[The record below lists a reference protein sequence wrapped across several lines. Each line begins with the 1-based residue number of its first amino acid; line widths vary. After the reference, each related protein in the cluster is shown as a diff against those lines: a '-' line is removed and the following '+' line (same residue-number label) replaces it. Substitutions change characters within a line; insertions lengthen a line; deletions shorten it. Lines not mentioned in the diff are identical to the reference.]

1 MDAVT
6 SGLKV
11 RALLGRRALDNAI
24 NMLGQGVVIL
34 DENCIIISVNDTFTS
49 ITGYVLNDFEGKGYG
64 ELFNGP
70 KTNKNTI
77 AKIDLAYVD
86 LSHFSGEILHYRKGG
101 AAFWNELSI
110 SPIFNKQGD
119 ICNFIMTIRDISDRI
134 KIDDKTKKL
143 AFFDQLTNLPNRN
156 LCLDR
161 LNQALVQ
168 SKRSALYGALLFID
182 IDNLKFI
189 NDQYGHEVGD
199 LLLAEFAK
207 RISNG
212 LRAKDTSS
220 RFGGDEFVV
229 ILNEF
234 TNNYS
239 QTASQ
244 VSSIANKILSSL
256 SNKYTFTI
264 CHVTRGETSIQFES
278 SASIGASLFLGNQI
292 KSSNIIK
299 RADMAMYEA
308 KKMGGNQVRF
318 YAP

>member
-11 RALLGRRALDNAI
+11 RAPLGRRALDNAI
-24 NMLGQGVVIL
+24 NALGQGVVIL
-34 DENCIIISVNDTFTS
+34 DESGIVISVNEAFTS
-49 ITGYVLNDFEGKGYG
+49 ITGYVLNDFDGKSYG
-64 ELFNGP
+64 QLLNGP

-77 AKIDLAYVD
+77 GQMDLAYIDLA
-86 LSHFSGEILHYRKGG
+86 HFAGEILHYRKGG

-189 NDQYGHEVGD
+189 NDQYGHEAGD
-199 LLLAEFAK
+199 LLLTEFAK

-212 LRAKDTSS
+212 LRARDTSS

-239 QTASQ
+239 ETACQ
-244 VSSIANKILSSL
+244 VSDIAKKILARLSS
-256 SNKYTFTI
+256 KYIFTI
-264 CHVTRGETSIQFES
+264 THPTLGDNLIQFES
-278 SASIGASLFLGNQI
+278 SASIGATLFLGNQI

>member
-6 SGLKV
+6 ASLKV
-11 RALLGRRALDNAI
+11 RVLLGRRALDNAI
-24 NMLGQGVVIL
+24 NTLGQGVVIL
-34 DENCIIISVNDTFTS
+34 DESGIVISVNEAFTS
-49 ITGYVLNDFEGKGYG
+49 ITGYVLNDFDGKSYG
-64 ELFNGP
+64 QLLNGP

-77 AKIDLAYVD
+77 GQMDLAYIDLA
-86 LSHFSGEILHYRKGG
+86 HFAGEILHYRKGG

-110 SPIFNKQGD
+110 SPIFNKRKD
-119 ICNFIMTIRDISDRI
+119 ICNFIITMRDISDRI

-182 IDNLKFI
+182 VDNLKFI
-189 NDQYGHEVGD
+189 NDQYGHEAGD
-199 LLLAEFAK
+199 LLLTEFAK

-212 LRAKDTSS
+212 LRARDTSS

-239 QTASQ
+239 ETACQ
-244 VSSIANKILSSL
+244 VSDIAKKILARLSS
-256 SNKYTFTI
+256 KYIFTI
-264 CHVTRGETSIQFES
+264 THPTLGDNLIQFES
-278 SASIGASLFLGNQI
+278 SASIGATLFLGNQI

>member
-6 SGLKV
+6 ASLKV
-11 RALLGRRALDNAI
+11 RVLLGRRALDNAI
-24 NMLGQGVVIL
+24 NTLGQGVVIL
-34 DENCIIISVNDTFTS
+34 DESGIVISVNEAFTS
-49 ITGYVLNDFEGKGYG
+49 ITGYVLNDFDGKSYG
-64 ELFNGP
+64 QLLNGP

-77 AKIDLAYVD
+77 GQMDLAYIDLA
-86 LSHFSGEILHYRKGG
+86 HFAGEILHYRKGG

-189 NDQYGHEVGD
+189 NDQYGHEAGD
-199 LLLAEFAK
+199 LLLTEFAK

-212 LRAKDTSS
+212 LRARDTSS

-239 QTASQ
+239 ETACQ
-244 VSSIANKILSSL
+244 VSDIAKKILARLSS
-256 SNKYTFTI
+256 KYIFTI
-264 CHVTRGETSIQFES
+264 THPTLGDNLIQFES
-278 SASIGASLFLGNQI
+278 SASIGATLFLGNQI

>member
-6 SGLKV
+6 ASLKV
-11 RALLGRRALDNAI
+11 RVLLGRRALDNAI
-24 NMLGQGVVIL
+24 NTLGQGVVIL
-34 DENCIIISVNDTFTS
+34 DESGIVISVNEAFTS
-49 ITGYVLNDFEGKGYG
+49 ITGYVLNDFDGKSYG
-64 ELFNGP
+64 QLLNGP

-77 AKIDLAYVD
+77 GQMDLAYIDLA
-86 LSHFSGEILHYRKGG
+86 HFAGEILHYRKGG

-110 SPIFNKQGD
+110 SPIFNKRKD
-119 ICNFIMTIRDISDRI
+119 ICNFIITMRDISDRI

-189 NDQYGHEVGD
+189 NDQYGHEAGD
-199 LLLAEFAK
+199 LLLTEFAK

-212 LRAKDTSS
+212 LRARDTSS

-239 QTASQ
+239 ETACQ
-244 VSSIANKILSSL
+244 VSDIAKKILARLSS
-256 SNKYTFTI
+256 KYIFTI
-264 CHVTRGETSIQFES
+264 THPTLGDNLIQFES
-278 SASIGASLFLGNQI
+278 SASIGATLFLGNQI

>member
-6 SGLKV
+6 ASLKV
-11 RALLGRRALDNAI
+11 RVLLGRRALDNAI
-24 NMLGQGVVIL
+24 NTLGQGVVIL
-34 DENCIIISVNDTFTS
+34 DESGIVISVNEAFTS
-49 ITGYVLNDFEGKGYG
+49 ITGYVLNDFDGKSYG
-64 ELFNGP
+64 QLLNGP

-77 AKIDLAYVD
+77 GQMDLAYIDLA
-86 LSHFSGEILHYRKGG
+86 HFAGEILHYRKGG

-110 SPIFNKQGD
+110 SPIFNKRKD
-119 ICNFIMTIRDISDRI
+119 ICNFIITMRDISDRI

-182 IDNLKFI
+182 VDNLKFI

-199 LLLAEFAK
+199 LLLTEFAK

-212 LRAKDTSS
+212 LRARDTSS

-239 QTASQ
+239 ETACQ
-244 VSSIANKILSSL
+244 VSDIAKKILARLSS
-256 SNKYTFTI
+256 KYIFTI
-264 CHVTRGETSIQFES
+264 THPTLGDNLIQFES
-278 SASIGASLFLGNQI
+278 SASIGATLFLGNQI

>member
-6 SGLKV
+6 ASLKV
-11 RALLGRRALDNAI
+11 RVLLGRRALDNAI
-24 NMLGQGVVIL
+24 NTLGLGVVIL
-34 DENCIIISVNDTFTS
+34 DESGIVISVNEAFTS
-49 ITGYVLNDFEGKGYG
+49 ITGYVLNDFDGKSYG
-64 ELFNGP
+64 QLLNGP

-77 AKIDLAYVD
+77 GQMDLAYIDLA
-86 LSHFSGEILHYRKGG
+86 HFAGEILHYRKGG

-110 SPIFNKQGD
+110 SPIFNKRKD
-119 ICNFIMTIRDISDRI
+119 ICNFIITMRDISDRI

-189 NDQYGHEVGD
+189 NDQYGHEAGD
-199 LLLAEFAK
+199 LLLTEFAK

-212 LRAKDTSS
+212 LRARDTSS

-239 QTASQ
+239 ETACQ
-244 VSSIANKILSSL
+244 VSDIAKKILARLSS
-256 SNKYTFTI
+256 KYIFTI
-264 CHVTRGETSIQFES
+264 THPTLGDNLIQFES
-278 SASIGASLFLGNQI
+278 SASIGATLFLGNQI

-308 KKMGGNQVRF
+308 KKWVETR
-318 YAP
+318 

>member
-6 SGLKV
+6 SSLKV
-11 RALLGRRALDNAI
+11 RAPLGRRALDNAI
-24 NMLGQGVVIL
+24 NKLGQGV
-34 DENCIIISVNDTFTS
+34 IISDANGVIINVNEVFTE
-49 ITGYVLNDFEGKGYG
+49 ITGYVLNDLDGKSYG
-64 ELFNGP
+64 QLLNGLI
-70 KTNKNTI
+70 TNRNTI
-77 AKIDLAYVD
+77 AKIDLAFAN
-86 LSHFSGEILHYRKGG
+86 STHFFGEIVHYRKGG
-101 AAFWNELSI
+101 STFWNELSI
-110 SPIFNKQGD
+110 SPIFNNQGE
-119 ICNFIMTIRDISDRI
+119 ICNFITMIRDISEQK
-134 KIDDKTKKL
+134 KIDNRAKKL

-156 LCLDR
+156 LCIDR
-161 LNQALVQ
+161 LNQALIQ

-182 IDNLKFI
+182 VDNLKFV

-199 LLLAEFAK
+199 LLLIEFAK

-239 QTASQ
+239 ETACQISDI
-244 VSSIANKILSSL
+244 VKKIQARLSS
-256 SNKYTFTI
+256 KYIFTI
-264 CHVTRGETSIQFES
+264 THPAQGGNLIEFES
-278 SASIGASLFLGNQI
+278 SASIGVSLFLGNQI
-292 KSSNIIK
+292 KSNAIIK

>member
-1 MDAVT
+1 
-6 SGLKV
+6 
-11 RALLGRRALDNAI
+11 
-24 NMLGQGVVIL
+24 VVIL
-34 DENCIIISVNDTFTS
+34 DESGIVISVNEAFTS
-49 ITGYVLNDFEGKGYG
+49 ITGYVLNDFDGKSYG
-64 ELFNGP
+64 QLLNGP

-77 AKIDLAYVD
+77 GQMDLAYIDLA
-86 LSHFSGEILHYRKGG
+86 HFAGEILHYRKGG

-110 SPIFNKQGD
+110 SPIFNKRKD
-119 ICNFIMTIRDISDRI
+119 ICNFIITMRDISDRI

-189 NDQYGHEVGD
+189 NDQYGHEAGD
-199 LLLAEFAK
+199 LLLTEFAK

-212 LRAKDTSS
+212 LRARDTSS

-239 QTASQ
+239 ETACQ
-244 VSSIANKILSSL
+244 VSDIAKKILARLSS
-256 SNKYTFTI
+256 KYIFTI
-264 CHVTRGETSIQFES
+264 THPTLGDNLIQFES
-278 SASIGASLFLGNQI
+278 SASIGATLFLGNQI

>member
-6 SGLKV
+6 ASLKV
-11 RALLGRRALDNAI
+11 RVLLGRRALDNAI
-24 NMLGQGVVIL
+24 NTLGQGVVIL
-34 DENCIIISVNDTFTS
+34 DESGIVISVNEAFTS
-49 ITGYVLNDFEGKGYG
+49 ITGYVLNDFDGKSYG
-64 ELFNGP
+64 QLLNGP

-77 AKIDLAYVD
+77 GQMDLAYIDLA
-86 LSHFSGEILHYRKGG
+86 HFAGEILHHRKGG

-110 SPIFNKQGD
+110 SPIFNKRKD
-119 ICNFIMTIRDISDRI
+119 ICNFIITMRDISDRI

-189 NDQYGHEVGD
+189 NDQYGHEAGD
-199 LLLAEFAK
+199 LLLTEFAK

-212 LRAKDTSS
+212 LRARDTSS

-239 QTASQ
+239 ETACQ
-244 VSSIANKILSSL
+244 VSDIAKKILARLSS
-256 SNKYTFTI
+256 KYIFTI
-264 CHVTRGETSIQFES
+264 THPTLGDNLIQFES
-278 SASIGASLFLGNQI
+278 SASIGATLFLGNQI

>member
-6 SGLKV
+6 ASLKV
-11 RALLGRRALDNAI
+11 RVLLGRRALDNAI
-24 NMLGQGVVIL
+24 NTLGQGVVIL
-34 DENCIIISVNDTFTS
+34 DESGIVISVNEAFTS
-49 ITGYVLNDFEGKGYG
+49 ITGYVLNDFDGKSYG
-64 ELFNGP
+64 QLLNGP

-77 AKIDLAYVD
+77 GQMDLAYIDLA
-86 LSHFSGEILHYRKGG
+86 HFAGEILHYRKGG

-110 SPIFNKQGD
+110 SPIFNKRKD
-119 ICNFIMTIRDISDRI
+119 ICNFIITMRDISDRI

-189 NDQYGHEVGD
+189 NDQYGHEAGD
-199 LLLAEFAK
+199 LLLTEFAK

-212 LRAKDTSS
+212 LRARDTAS

-239 QTASQ
+239 ETACQ
-244 VSSIANKILSSL
+244 VSDIAKKILARLSS
-256 SNKYTFTI
+256 KYIFTI
-264 CHVTRGETSIQFES
+264 THPTLGDNLIQFES
-278 SASIGASLFLGNQI
+278 SASIGATLFLGNQI

>member
-6 SGLKV
+6 ASLKV
-11 RALLGRRALDNAI
+11 RVLLGRRALDNAI
-24 NMLGQGVVIL
+24 NTLGQGVVIL
-34 DENCIIISVNDTFTS
+34 DESGIVISVNEAFTS
-49 ITGYVLNDFEGKGYG
+49 ITGYVLNDFDGKSYG
-64 ELFNGP
+64 QLLNGP

-77 AKIDLAYVD
+77 GQMDLAYIDLA
-86 LSHFSGEILHYRKGG
+86 HFAGEILHYRKGG

-110 SPIFNKQGD
+110 SPIFNKRKD
-119 ICNFIMTIRDISDRI
+119 ICNFIITMRDISDRI

-189 NDQYGHEVGD
+189 NDQYGHEAGD
-199 LLLAEFAK
+199 LLLTEFAK

-212 LRAKDTSS
+212 LRARDTSS

-239 QTASQ
+239 ETACQ
-244 VSSIANKILSSL
+244 VSDIAKKILARLSS
-256 SNKYTFTI
+256 KYIFTI
-264 CHVTRGETSIQFES
+264 THPTLGDNLIQFES
-278 SASIGASLFLGNQI
+278 SASIGATLFLGNQI

-308 KKMGGNQVRF
+308 KKWVETR
-318 YAP
+318 

>member
-6 SGLKV
+6 ASLKV
-11 RALLGRRALDNAI
+11 RVLLGRRALDNAI
-24 NMLGQGVVIL
+24 NTLGQGVVIL
-34 DENCIIISVNDTFTS
+34 DESGIVISVNEAFTS
-49 ITGYVLNDFEGKGYG
+49 ITGYVLNDFDGKSYG
-64 ELFNGP
+64 QLLNGP

-77 AKIDLAYVD
+77 GQMDLAYIDLA
-86 LSHFSGEILHYRKGG
+86 HFAGEILHYRKGG

-182 IDNLKFI
+182 VDNLKFI

-199 LLLAEFAK
+199 LLLTEFAK
-207 RISNG
+207 RISNS

-239 QTASQ
+239 ETACQ
-244 VSSIANKILSSL
+244 VSDIAKKILARLSS
-256 SNKYTFTI
+256 KYIFTI
-264 CHVTRGETSIQFES
+264 THPTLGDNLIQFES
-278 SASIGASLFLGNQI
+278 SASIGATLFLGNQI

>member
-6 SGLKV
+6 SSLKV
-11 RALLGRRALDNAI
+11 RAPLGRRALDNAI
-24 NMLGQGVVIL
+24 NALGQGVVIL
-34 DENCIIISVNDTFTS
+34 DESGIVISVNEAFTS
-49 ITGYVLNDFEGKGYG
+49 ITGYVLNDFDGKSYG
-64 ELFNGP
+64 QLLNGP

-77 AKIDLAYVD
+77 GQMDLAYIDLA
-86 LSHFSGEILHYRKGG
+86 HFAGEILHYRKGG

-189 NDQYGHEVGD
+189 NDQYGHEAGD
-199 LLLAEFAK
+199 LLLTEFAK

-212 LRAKDTSS
+212 LRARDTSS

-239 QTASQ
+239 ETACQ
-244 VSSIANKILSSL
+244 VSDIAKKILARLSS
-256 SNKYTFTI
+256 KYIFTI
-264 CHVTRGETSIQFES
+264 THPTLGDNLIQFES
-278 SASIGASLFLGNQI
+278 SASIGATLFLGNQI

>member
-11 RALLGRRALDNAI
+11 RAPLGRRALDNAI

-34 DENCIIISVNDTFTS
+34 DESGIVISVNEAFTS
-49 ITGYVLNDFEGKGYG
+49 ITGYVLNDFDGKSYG
-64 ELFNGP
+64 QLLNGP

-77 AKIDLAYVD
+77 GQMDLAYIDLA
-86 LSHFSGEILHYRKGG
+86 HFAGEILHYRKGG

-110 SPIFNKQGD
+110 SPIFNKRKD
-119 ICNFIMTIRDISDRI
+119 ICNFIITMRDISDRI

-189 NDQYGHEVGD
+189 NDQYGHEAGD
-199 LLLAEFAK
+199 LLLTEFAK

-212 LRAKDTSS
+212 LRARDTSS

-239 QTASQ
+239 ETACQ
-244 VSSIANKILSSL
+244 VSDIAKKILARLSS
-256 SNKYTFTI
+256 KYIFTI
-264 CHVTRGETSIQFES
+264 THPTLGDNLIQFES
-278 SASIGASLFLGNQI
+278 SASIGATLFLGNQI

>member
-6 SGLKV
+6 ASLKV
-11 RALLGRRALDNAI
+11 RVLLGRRALDNAI
-24 NMLGQGVVIL
+24 NTLGLGVVIL
-34 DENCIIISVNDTFTS
+34 DESGIVISVNEAFTS
-49 ITGYVLNDFEGKGYG
+49 ITGYVLNDFDGKSYG
-64 ELFNGP
+64 QLLNGP

-77 AKIDLAYVD
+77 GQMDLAYIDLA
-86 LSHFSGEILHYRKGG
+86 HFAGEILHYRKGG

-110 SPIFNKQGD
+110 SPIFNKRKD
-119 ICNFIMTIRDISDRI
+119 ICNFIITMRDISDRI

-189 NDQYGHEVGD
+189 NDQYGHEAGD
-199 LLLAEFAK
+199 LLLTEFAK

-212 LRAKDTSS
+212 LRARDTSS

-239 QTASQ
+239 ETACQ
-244 VSSIANKILSSL
+244 VSDIAKKILARLSS
-256 SNKYTFTI
+256 KYIFTI
-264 CHVTRGETSIQFES
+264 THPTLGDNLIQFES
-278 SASIGASLFLGNQI
+278 SASIGATLFLGNQI

>member
-1 MDAVT
+1 MDAMT

-11 RALLGRRALDNAI
+11 RAPLGRRALDNAI
-24 NMLGQGVVIL
+24 NTLGQGVVIL
-34 DENCIIISVNDTFTS
+34 DESGIVISVNEAFTS
-49 ITGYVLNDFEGKGYG
+49 ITGYVLNDFDGKSYG
-64 ELFNGP
+64 QLLNGP

-77 AKIDLAYVD
+77 GQMDLAYIDLA
-86 LSHFSGEILHYRKGG
+86 HFAGEILHYRKGG

-110 SPIFNKQGD
+110 SPIFNKRKD
-119 ICNFIMTIRDISDRI
+119 ICNFIITMRDISDRI

-189 NDQYGHEVGD
+189 NDQYGHEAGD
-199 LLLAEFAK
+199 LLLTEFAK

-212 LRAKDTSS
+212 LRARDTSS

-239 QTASQ
+239 ETACQ
-244 VSSIANKILSSL
+244 VSDIAKKILARLSS
-256 SNKYTFTI
+256 KYIFTI
-264 CHVTRGETSIQFES
+264 THPTLGDNLIQFES
-278 SASIGASLFLGNQI
+278 SASIGATLFLGNQI

>member
-11 RALLGRRALDNAI
+11 RAPLGRRALDNAI
-24 NMLGQGVVIL
+24 NTLGQGVVIL
-34 DENCIIISVNDTFTS
+34 DESGIVISVNEAFTS
-49 ITGYVLNDFEGKGYG
+49 ITGYVLNDFDGKSYG
-64 ELFNGP
+64 QLLNGP

-77 AKIDLAYVD
+77 GQMDLAYIDLA
-86 LSHFSGEILHYRKGG
+86 HFAGEILHYRKGG

-110 SPIFNKQGD
+110 SPIFNKRKD
-119 ICNFIMTIRDISDRI
+119 ICNFIITMRDISDRI

-189 NDQYGHEVGD
+189 NDQYGHEAGD
-199 LLLAEFAK
+199 LLLTEFAK

-212 LRAKDTSS
+212 LRARDTSS

-239 QTASQ
+239 ETACQ
-244 VSSIANKILSSL
+244 VSDIAKKILARLSS
-256 SNKYTFTI
+256 KYIFTI
-264 CHVTRGETSIQFES
+264 THPTLGDNLIQFES
-278 SASIGASLFLGNQI
+278 SASIGATLFLGNQI

>member
-11 RALLGRRALDNAI
+11 RAPLGRRALDNAI
-24 NMLGQGVVIL
+24 NTLGQGVVIL
-34 DENCIIISVNDTFTS
+34 DESGIVISVNEAFTS
-49 ITGYVLNDFEGKGYG
+49 ITGYVLNDFDGKSYG
-64 ELFNGP
+64 QLLNGP

-77 AKIDLAYVD
+77 GQMDLAYIDLA
-86 LSHFSGEILHYRKGG
+86 HFAGEILHYRKGG

-110 SPIFNKQGD
+110 SPIFNKRKD
-119 ICNFIMTIRDISDRI
+119 ICNFIITMRDISDRI

-189 NDQYGHEVGD
+189 NDQYGHEAGD
-199 LLLAEFAK
+199 LLLTEFAK

-212 LRAKDTSS
+212 LRARDTSS

-239 QTASQ
+239 ETACQ
-244 VSSIANKILSSL
+244 VSDIAKKILARLSS
-256 SNKYTFTI
+256 KYIFTI
-264 CHVTRGETSIQFES
+264 THPTLGDNLIQFES
-278 SASIGASLFLGNQI
+278 SASIGATLFLGNQI

-299 RADMAMYEA
+299 RADMVMYEA